1 MASKIPITYVPA
13 RNTIFLS
20 FLSIATTF
28 THIVARGLVSLH
40 IQVSDLEAQTE
51 SPRQGQVKGSVDVV
65 AITVLTEEVRR
76 IIISDS
82 YWRLR
87 WQIRQCI
94 RQTHA
99 TFYEAR
105 CVV

>member
-1 MASKIPITYVPA
+1 MGVVE
-13 RNTIFLS
+13 
-20 FLSIATTF
+20 SISSTF
-28 THIVARGLVSLH
+28 THVVTGGLVTLH
-40 IQVSDLEAQTE
+40 ILVSDLEAQTE

-82 YWRLR
+82 YCRLR

-94 RQTHA
+94 RQPHV
-99 TFYEAR
+99 TFDESQMCRLTIKIYKITMK
-105 CVV
+105 